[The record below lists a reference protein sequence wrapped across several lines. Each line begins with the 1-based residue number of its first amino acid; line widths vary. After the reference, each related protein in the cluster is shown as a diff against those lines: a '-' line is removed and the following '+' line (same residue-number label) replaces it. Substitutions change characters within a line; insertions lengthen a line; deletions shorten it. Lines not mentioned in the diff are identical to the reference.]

1 MENNVCTIE
10 ELREIVRE
18 LNLSAEDLDNIEALR
33 ACGSGGVCQ
42 IGCQPGCQA
51 CQPGNRF
58 GKRDTTEDESE

>member
-33 ACGSGGVCQ
+33 ACGAGVCSLFLF
-42 IGCQPGCQA
+42 
-51 CQPGNRF
+51 GNWFR
-58 GKRDTTEDESE
+58 